1 MTLYELIRELN
12 AIALKQ
18 PNVRT
23 AKEGN
28 IYDVMNAN
36 PSIKYG
42 VFFITQ
48 GTHTDDETWDR
59 YNLTLFYIDR
69 LQSDLED
76 NRLQVQSIGKEVLRN
91 IILTFCDYYEIEYPT
106 VSYTTFTQRFADE
119 CAGAYAQWVF
129 ELPKDLICEEEY
141 E

>member
-1 MTLYELIRELN
+1 MTLYELISELN
-12 AIALKQ
+12 RIALRQ

-28 IYDVMNAN
+28 IYDTMNAN

-48 GTHTDDETWDR
+48 GTHTDEEYWDH
-59 YNLTLFYIDR
+59 YSLTLFYIDR

-76 NRLQVQSIGKEVLRN
+76 NRLQVQSIGKEILRN
-91 IILTFCDYYEIEYPT
+91 IVQIFCNHYDIDYPT
-106 VSYTTFTQRFADE
+106 VSYTTYTQRFADE
-119 CAGAYAQWVF
+119 CAGAYCQLILD
-129 ELPKDLICEEEY
+129 LPKELICEEEY
-141 E
+141 